1 MKLMLLLLMKFIG
14 MKSLE
19 LIALKVILVW
29 YLLLALMMMT

>member
-1 MKLMLLLLMKFIG
+1 MRFIG

-29 YLLLALMMMT
+29 YLPLVLMMMT

>member
-1 MKLMLLLLMKFIG
+1 MLLLLIRFIG

-29 YLLLALMMMT
+29 YLLLTLTMMT